1 MGDERD
7 WPRSDDSPVTRLD
20 DAKPIHGDLI
30 AAIDESSP
38 EVGGGIYYIVA
49 AVVIFDWPDVRER
62 VRSVIGART
71 SHFHYR
77 REGREAIGRMA
88 AVLEES
94 GAVASVLWRSV
105 GRRGQVEARRDL
117 LAAHARRL
125 ASDGVSHLIV
135 ESGDAATNQRDRRTL
150 LRTFS
155 DGVVPFSYDWR
166 SKSEPLLWA
175 ADAACGIA
183 SEFLLDGG
191 SETYDRLAAA
201 GTIEVSNI

>member
-1 MGDERD
+1 MNEIYRNSHTIVCVDRLNDVESIRGD
-7 WPRSDDSPVTRLD
+7 V
-20 DAKPIHGDLI
+20 I
-30 AAIDESSP
+30 AVVDESSP

-49 AVVIFDWPDVRER
+49 AVVIFDWPEVRER
-62 VRSVIGART
+62 VRNVIGART
-71 SHFHYR
+71 SFFHYR

-88 AVLEES
+88 AVLEEAE
-94 GAVASVLWRSV
+94 AVASVLWRSV

-117 LAAHARRL
+117 LTAHARRL
-125 ASDGVSHLIV
+125 ARDGVSHLIV

-150 LRTFS
+150 LRTFA

-183 SEFLLDGG
+183 SEFLLGGG
-191 SETYDRLAAA
+191 SEVHDRLAEA
-201 GTIEVSNI
+201 GIIEVSNI